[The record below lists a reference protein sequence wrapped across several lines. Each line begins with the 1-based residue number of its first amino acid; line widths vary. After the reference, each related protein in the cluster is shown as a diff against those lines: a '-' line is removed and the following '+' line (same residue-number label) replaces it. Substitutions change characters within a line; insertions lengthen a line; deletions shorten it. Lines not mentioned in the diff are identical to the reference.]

1 VVGGTIPLVATALVA
16 VAGGTPWLVASYL
29 MGLSVVGL
37 IGIALLPE
45 TLGRSVGS
53 RTSVEAAS

>member
-1 VVGGTIPLVATALVA
+1 
-16 VAGGTPWLVASYL
+16 

-53 RTSVEAAS
+53 GMPAEAAS